1 MRFLLAASAV
11 AILLTAASPGA
22 AMAVDARKPTRAPLG
37 TELALGKLALPLGEA
52 LRRIDNLACHTSE

>member
-22 AMAVDARKPTRAPLG
+22 AMAVDARKPTRAPLPP
-37 TELALGKLALPLGEA
+37 AF
-52 LRRIDNLACHTSE
+52 